1 MFTQYGGVSAAVP
14 PGGGNFGAMAE
25 RGASMRIAEYSRPSH
40 LLVHL
45 SDTHLRARGGV
56 FDIDAAEHLRRILDQ
71 IERSGARPDAI
82 VFTGDLVDLGERAAY
97 AELRSI
103 VEPAAARLGARVVW
117 VMGNHDDRDGF
128 RRELLGESGTQP
140 VDAVYDIDGLRLI
153 VLDTS
158 VPGAHHGEVSDEQLE
173 WLSLELAIPAPQGTI
188 LAMHHPPVP
197 CVLDLATLV
206 ELRDQPRLAQV
217 LRGTDVRSILAGHVH
232 FSTTATFAGIPV
244 SVASSSCYTQD
255 LGVADGGMAP
265 RDAAQTYN
273 LVHVYDETVVHS
285 VVPISDAPAAEITTA
300 EETRRRLAAAGVVIP
315 SSTARARAE
324 QISPPTEPLPV
335 MG

>member
-1 MFTQYGGVSAAVP
+1 MADTAA
-14 PGGGNFGAMAE
+14 AA
-25 RGASMRIAEYSRPSH
+25 RIAEYTRPSH

-56 FDIDAAEHLRRILDQ
+56 FDIDAAAHLRRILEQLED
-71 IERSGARPDAI
+71 SGARPDAI
-82 VFTGDLVDLGERAAY
+82 VFTGDLVDLGEREAY
-97 AELRSI
+97 AELRDI
-103 VEPAAARLGARVVW
+103 VEPAARRLGTRVVW

-128 RRELLGESGTQP
+128 RRELLGASGTGP
-140 VDAVYDIDGLRLI
+140 VDAVHDIDGLRLI

-158 VPGAHHGEVSDEQLE
+158 VPGAHHGEVSDAQLDWLQLE
-173 WLSLELAIPAPQGTI
+173 LSIPAPHGTI

-197 CVLDLATLV
+197 CVLDLATIV
-206 ELRDQPRLAQV
+206 ELRDQRRLADV

-255 LGVADGGMAP
+255 LSVADGGMAP
-265 RDAAQTYN
+265 RDGAQAYN

-285 VVPISDAPAAEITTA
+285 VVPLSDAPPAEVTTA
-300 EETRRRLAAAGVVIP
+300 EETRRRLAAAGVIIRDSP
-315 SSTARARAE
+315 RGRGSRIA
-324 QISPPTEPLPV
+324 PPTSPLSV
-335 MG
+335 LH